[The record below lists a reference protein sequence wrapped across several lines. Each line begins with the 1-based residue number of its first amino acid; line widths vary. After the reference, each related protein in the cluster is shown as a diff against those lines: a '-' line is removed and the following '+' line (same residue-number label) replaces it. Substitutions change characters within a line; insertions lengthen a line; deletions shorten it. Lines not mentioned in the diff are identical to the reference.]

1 MAVVFVVLVIFMGS
15 VMGSVMGSG
24 PIGRAM
30 ARGRVPRRAMAAIRV
45 MIGIGVDS
53 DGDFPRVAFSVA
65 RDGDDLLR
73 SIIVDVLT
81 VIAVQYWFHLFSPR
95 HVWLARLREVGD
107 EVV

>member
-1 MAVVFVVLVIFMGS
+1 MALGFVMLGVFMGS

-24 PIGRAM
+24 PIGWAM
-30 ARGRVPRRAMAAIRV
+30 ARGRVPRRAVASIRV
-45 MIGIGVDS
+45 MIRIGVDS
-53 DGDFPRVAFSVA
+53 NGDFPGVAFSVA

-73 SIIVDVLT
+73 SIIVDILT

-95 HVWLARLREVGD
+95 YIWLARLREVGD

>member
-1 MAVVFVVLVIFMGS
+1 MALGFVVLVIFMGS
-15 VMGSVMGSG
+15 VMGFGS
-24 PIGRAM
+24 IGWAM
-30 ARGRVPRRAMAAIRV
+30 ARGRVPRRAVATIMVVIRIV
-45 MIGIGVDS
+45 VDS
-53 DGDFPRVAFSVA
+53 DGDFPSVAFSVA

-73 SIIVDVLT
+73 SIIVDILT